1 MVSKDS
7 NWVVCQTHLKLRW
20 DVQCSLVGLG
30 GGGTA
35 GQTPW
40 WRLAPVSSRKQQVS
54 SFISET
60 TSLGNPSLP
69 LRACIA
75 YEAAGLSSPIEYPVV
90 GLLSQPC

>member
-1 MVSKDS
+1 MS
-7 NWVVCQTHLKLRW
+7 
-20 DVQCSLVGLG
+20 
-30 GGGTA
+30 
-35 GQTPW
+35 
-40 WRLAPVSSRKQQVS
+40 LAPVSSRKQQVS

-90 GLLSQPC
+90 GLLSQPCSRGTSCDSSTGLTFLEQKDELSSMS